1 MPSPAFRQLLPLIL
15 LFCLAPLSLAQR
27 AATTLRVGDIVTVR
41 VVAVE
46 GYDGEYRVL
55 TDGSIT
61 GLGFGRIVAEGKT
74 VEELR
79 QAITQ
84 KLRAIMLDPKVEVV
98 LKEQRLDYVY
108 VSGQAVEAGGPVV
121 LTEGLTLRGLIA
133 GKVEPPADEEFEVVL
148 FRKGIEILR
157 EDLSVVLG
165 DSGGMGATS
174 LEPNDVVTVV
184 PTMRYRVW
192 VTGAVRTPGEHRV
205 RPRTDVYQAVA
216 QAGGIDSVVLADQ
229 DAFIYVRRGP
239 EEREFPIQ
247 PESGRSRF
255 YLEPGDTVTVRLPD
269 KVRIT
274 VGGFVATPQAI
285 SVREGTTLLDAISQA
300 GGVTPEGTIDDIL
313 VLRADGTAFRRSL
326 SGVQGGDEVD
336 NFILQDGDAV
346 YVRRN
351 EAVVAV
357 LGEVAQPKN
366 VTLLVDREY
375 RLADVIAEAGGIT
388 PRGSERHVYVAS
400 KGDGG
405 KVDITEYHLDQFL
418 RAGDASQNPVLKPGD
433 VVLVATPRGINLA
446 SIGNLLTSGALLR
459 SLFGF

>member
-1 MPSPAFRQLLPLIL
+1 MPSSAFRQVLPLIF
-15 LFCLAPLSLAQR
+15 LFCLASLGPAQR
-27 AATTLRVGDIVTVR
+27 VATTLRVGDIVMVR

-84 KLRAIMLDPKVEVV
+84 KLRAIMFEPKVEVV

-108 VSGQAVEAGGPVV
+108 VSGQAVDAGGPVV

-133 GKVEPPADEEFEVVL
+133 GKVSPVSGGEFEVVL
-148 FRKGIEILR
+148 FRNGVEILR
-157 EDLSVVLG
+157 EDLNAVLG

-184 PTMRYRVW
+184 PMMRYRVW
-192 VTGAVRTPGEHRV
+192 VTGAVRSPGELRV
-205 RPRTDVYQAVA
+205 RPRTDVYQAIA
-216 QAGGIDSVVLADQ
+216 QAGGIDSTLLTEQDAVVL
-229 DAFIYVRRGP
+229 VRRGP
-239 EEREFPIQ
+239 QETEFPIQ
-247 PESGRSRF
+247 PESGYSPF
-255 YLEPGDTVTVRLPD
+255 LLEPGDTVTVRLPE
-269 KVRIT
+269 KLRIT

-285 SVREGTTLLDAISQA
+285 SVRKGSTLLDAITQA

-326 SGVQGGDEVD
+326 AGVQSGEEID
-336 NFILQDGDAV
+336 NFVLADGDAI

-351 EAVVAV
+351 EAVVVV

-366 VTLLVDREY
+366 VTLLDNREY

-388 PRGSERHVYVAS
+388 PRGSERHVYVTS
-400 KGDGG
+400 KGEGG
-405 KVDITEYHLDQFL
+405 KVEITKYHLDQFL
-418 RAGDASQNPVLKPGD
+418 RAGDVTQNPVLKPGD
-433 VVLVATPRGINLA
+433 VVLVATPRGINLE
-446 SIGNLLTSGALLR
+446 SVGNLITAGALLR
-459 SLFGF
+459 NLFGP